1 MEGIYAY
8 ADQIKVY
15 KAILDAT
22 QEVQAYL
29 RYNSGKLVYKI
40 YNQTL
45 FPFIQYFLTIQNYSP
60 SSEIKEP
67 IRQTSV

>member
-29 RYNSGKLVYKI
+29 RYNSGKSFYKI

-45 FPFIQYFLTIQNYSP
+45 FPFYTIFFDNANYSP

-67 IRQTSV
+67 IRQTSI